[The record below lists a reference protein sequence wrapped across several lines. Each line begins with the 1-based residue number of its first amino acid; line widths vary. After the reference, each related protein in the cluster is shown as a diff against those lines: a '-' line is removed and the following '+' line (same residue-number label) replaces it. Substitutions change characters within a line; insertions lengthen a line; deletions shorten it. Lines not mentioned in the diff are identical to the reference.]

1 MGPIRR
7 GSRVVLT
14 GLTLI
19 AAGALLSAQPASN
32 DTSQAFL
39 AKETRVERAPYG
51 TLADLEKRI
60 DQRQSAGADVTK
72 ALELLAEARGLES
85 QAAALANE
93 GKSEQADAALTQ
105 AGERADAAYC
115 VTVPSRQG
123 EFRGVWMTPRQNTDW
138 DEVMGDLQQAGF
150 NAIFPNLNN
159 GGSAMYPSD
168 VLPRNTGLSDRDML
182 AECLEAA
189 EKHGIE
195 VHVWRINW
203 ALFWGTPG
211 EFIER
216 LRQEGRLQVNPEGK
230 FMSETGHW
238 YKREAMCPA
247 HEENRRIERESM
259 LELVRKWPVAGI
271 HFDYMRFPSDQ
282 QCFCPTCRER
292 FEKETGIQVENWPE
306 ECLGGGKH
314 IGAWRQWRR
323 DLMTS
328 LAAEIAVEAHRI
340 RPDVKVSLAA
350 RSGVD
355 WTLYADAQDW
365 PRWARENYLDFICP
379 MDYTGDLDRL
389 RRSLD
394 HQQERVAG
402 SVPFFVGHGL
412 VKSPAILASAIEVG
426 REMGADGFLYFDYR
440 GVRDWLPTLRLGPTA
455 AEPGVPYRAPAISFE
470 QVGGTPGQGAVRW
483 RYRQGSNVE
492 ARVQIAPRVS
502 LPAELRKARAT
513 VAVET
518 AQGTE
523 LLPLGGLEAR
533 PWTARTFEFPAPGG
547 RWRLV
552 VCGEMELLGGTT
564 LPYTV
569 RGPLCESTYGYVPG
583 IPFVSPRQ

>member
-1 MGPIRR
+1 MSRIRR
-7 GSRVVLT
+7 GPRVVLT
-14 GLTLI
+14 GLALVV
-19 AAGALLSAQPASN
+19 AGGVLSAQPASN
-32 DTSQAFL
+32 DASHASL
-39 AKETRVERAPYG
+39 AKEMQVERAPYG

-60 DQRQSAGADVTK
+60 DRRQSAGADVTK
-72 ALELLAEARGLES
+72 ALELLEEARGLES
-85 QAAALANE
+85 QAASLASE

-105 AGERADAAYC
+105 AGEHADAGYC
-115 VTVPSRQG
+115 ATVPSRQG

-138 DEVMGDLQQAGF
+138 DEVMRDLHQAGF

-168 VLPRNTGLSDRDML
+168 VLPRNTRLSDRDML

-189 EKHGIE
+189 EKYGIE

-203 ALFWGTPG
+203 ALFWGTPD
-211 EFIER
+211 EFVER

-238 YKREAMCPA
+238 YKREAMCPSD
-247 HEENRRIERESM
+247 EENRRIERESM
-259 LELVRKWPVAGI
+259 LELVRRGAVAGI

-282 QCFCPTCRER
+282 QCFCPTCRAR
-292 FEKETGIQVENWPE
+292 FEKETGIQVGNWPE
-306 ECLGGGKH
+306 DCLRGGKH
-314 IGAWRQWRR
+314 LGAWRQWRR
-323 DLMTS
+323 DLITS

-355 WTLYADAQDW
+355 WTLYADAHDW
-365 PRWARENYLDFICP
+365 PRWAREDYLDFICP
-379 MDYTGDLDRL
+379 MDYTDDPERLRGYLDR
-389 RRSLD
+389 
-394 HQQERVAG
+394 QQELVAG
-402 SVPFFVGHGL
+402 SIPFFVGHGL
-412 VKSPAILASAIEVG
+412 AKSPAKLAAVIELG

-440 GVRDWLPTLRLGPTA
+440 GIRKWLPVLRLGPTS
-455 AEPGVPYRAPAISFE
+455 AEPGIPYRAPTVSFE
-470 QVGGTPGQGAVRW
+470 LVGGAAAQGALRC
-483 RYRQGSNVE
+483 RYRWGSDVE

-502 LPAELRKARAT
+502 LPAGLKKARAT
-513 VAVET
+513 VTVET
-518 AQGTE
+518 AQGDE
-523 LLPLGGLEAR
+523 LLALGKIEAQ
-533 PWTARTFEFPAPGG
+533 PWAARVFNFQAPGG

-552 VCGEMELLGGTT
+552 VAGEMELADGSTHS
-564 LPYTV
+564 YTV